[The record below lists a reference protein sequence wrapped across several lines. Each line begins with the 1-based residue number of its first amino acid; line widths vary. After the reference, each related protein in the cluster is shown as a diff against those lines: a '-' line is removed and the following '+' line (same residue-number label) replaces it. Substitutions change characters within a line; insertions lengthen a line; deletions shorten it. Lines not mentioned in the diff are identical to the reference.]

1 MPKAKSKAA
10 NNFRILPT
18 ILPGG
23 STDLCPVPCAVF
35 CVVVLRSCRR
45 GQEGHGGMDEG
56 QRSQEE
62 APQKLIGRFMFIKC
76 VGDSGIANE
85 VYFWLN
91 H

>member
-1 MPKAKSKAA
+1 
-10 NNFRILPT
+10 
-18 ILPGG
+18 
-23 STDLCPVPCAVF
+23 
-35 CVVVLRSCRR
+35 VLRSCRR